1 MRKSIAPWM
10 LSWVAVA
17 LIAGCAHPQLIDMG
31 EAESVV
37 ETKLGAPNA
46 KTVMPD
52 GTTRWTYSAQP
63 FGQEVWWLFVKDGKV
78 VAREQGLQE
87 KYFPMVK
94 IGVSTEKDVWALW
107 GTCAEKYEFRLCD
120 EHAWMYRFK
129 DNGHFDMAVWPQFD
143 KTGVV
148 RSMDVTEDPW
158 KARERLFSFF

>member
-1 MRKSIAPWM
+1 MKKIFRMTLWLGTVLVLGA
-10 LSWVAVA
+10 
-17 LIAGCAHPQLIDMG
+17 CAHPQLIDMG
-31 EAESVV
+31 EASSAV

-46 KTVMPD
+46 KTAMPD

-107 GTCAEKYEFRLCD
+107 GTCAEKYEFHLCD

-129 DNGHFDMAVWPQFD
+129 DNGNFDMAVWPQFD

-148 RSMDVTEDPW
+148 RSMEVTIDPW
-158 KARERLFSFF
+158 TQRDSDNDWQ